1 MQCPFTPDQIY
12 LTFSEVSLLVGL
24 NVPLSV
30 ATNLTQSL
38 FLQCGEWVLFNI
50 SLKLSSHVTQNG
62 CKLNERKA
70 RAPPRNWKLKLNV
83 QIARKPH
90 IVYCL
95 TLLTVKEGVRR
106 KKGGG
111 KGASNISYKLQA
123 LKALRL
129 CKTQAHFRLKF
140 IYKIS
145 KIETRTQKRERK
157 KN

>member
-1 MQCPFTPDQIY
+1 MQTQRAEGASPPAQLEAQTKCTNSPK
-12 LTFSEVSLLVGL
+12 
-24 NVPLSV
+24 
-30 ATNLTQSL
+30 ATHS
-38 FLQCGEWVLFNI
+38 VLFD
-50 SLKLSSHVTQNG
+50 
-62 CKLNERKA
+62 
-70 RAPPRNWKLKLNV
+70 
-83 QIARKPH
+83 
-90 IVYCL
+90 
-95 TLLTVKEGVRR
+95 TLDREGRGEEEE
-106 KKGGG
+106 GGG